1 MHSHAP
7 LTNYN
12 LENPSLKHEINIHKT
27 VQSYKINISIDTFL
41 IILYVLEES
50 IYD

>member
-27 VQSYKINISIDTFL
+27 VQSYKINISIDTFFNY
-41 IILYVLEES
+41 IVCTGRKYV
-50 IYD
+50 